1 MIIFKNLSKDN
12 PYKIFKHKYDQ
23 ALAAGQQTIEAISVS
38 SYSKK
43 INQVN
48 SRFVNLKFVNQSEF
62 IFFTNYDSPKSHEFQ
77 EHNQISIL
85 VYWNTINTQIR
96 MKATIKKTPI
106 EFNKKYFAQ
115 RSFKKNALA
124 ISSKQSRKV
133 NSYEDVIDNFNKE
146 LNSKNLKKCPDF
158 WGGYAFKPFYF
169 EFWEGHNSRV
179 NRRHVFEKKQDLWE
193 DYFIQP

>member
-1 MIIFKNLSKDN
+1 MIIFKNLSKEN

-23 ALAAGQQTIEAISVS
+23 ALAAGQQTIEAISIS

-85 VYWNTINTQIR
+85 IYWNTINTQIR
-96 MKATIKKTPI
+96 MKAIIKKTPI

-124 ISSKQSRKV
+124 ISSKQSSKIE
-133 NSYEDVIDNFNKE
+133 SYAAIEKNFTHSLKNFNLE
-146 LNSKNLKKCPDF
+146 KCPDY
-158 WGGYAFKPFYF
+158 WGGYSFKPYYF
-169 EFWEGHNSRV
+169 EFWEGHTSRV
-179 NRRHVFEKKQDLWE
+179 NKRTVYELKEKKWNK
-193 DYFIQP
+193 FILQP